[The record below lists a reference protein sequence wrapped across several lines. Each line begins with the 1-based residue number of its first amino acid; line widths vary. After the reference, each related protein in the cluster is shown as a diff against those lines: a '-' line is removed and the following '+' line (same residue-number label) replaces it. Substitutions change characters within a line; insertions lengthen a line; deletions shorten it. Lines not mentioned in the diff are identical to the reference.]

1 MILDD
6 LFYNEFMISMLYI
19 MIILITKACRFK
31 CQFLLAVKY
40 SFNYVCLSYVKECI
54 YIIEP

>member
-6 LFYNEFMISMLYI
+6 LFCNEFMISIYI
-19 MIILITKACRFK
+19 MIIKITKACSYK

-54 YIIEP
+54 YIIEQ